1 MITRLHW
8 LARIRAS
15 LITRPVYGLDKC
27 YLRVELCNIMKLSSQ
42 STDLFSKIY
51 IFIRALTI
59 FNIYTVKGNAA
70 LRITQDRY
78 KSQVAKNWN
87 RHVIFLSF
95 DKVLKFSLDIFI
107 YKIRLEFKNA

>member
-1 MITRLHW
+1 
-8 LARIRAS
+8 
-15 LITRPVYGLDKC
+15 
-27 YLRVELCNIMKLSSQ
+27 MKLSSQ